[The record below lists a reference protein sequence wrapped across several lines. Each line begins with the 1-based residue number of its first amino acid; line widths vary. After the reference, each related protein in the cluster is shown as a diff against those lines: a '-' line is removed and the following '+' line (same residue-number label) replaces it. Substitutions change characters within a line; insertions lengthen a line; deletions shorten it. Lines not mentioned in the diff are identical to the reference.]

1 LPDSKG
7 EVPGTPIALGGT
19 GSSGAPKTGEPDEK
33 FKTGDEQPDSFK
45 SFLSKSPSEM
55 SLDELYV
62 ELTTIQGQRMT
73 KTKRKTAVKK
83 KEREAKWMVDI
94 LNALPP
100 PAREKIT
107 ALPKEQRENVLRNL
121 ANSLNERIAKKAASS
136 TEAPGPTITK
146 GQG

>member
-1 LPDSKG
+1 MPDE

-19 GSSGAPKTGEPDEK
+19 DSGGAPNTGTPKDET
-33 FKTGDEQPDSFK
+33 FEAGDEQPDSFK

-55 SLDELYV
+55 SLDELYN
-62 ELTTIQGQRMT
+62 ELTTMQGQRMT
-73 KTKRKTAVKK
+73 KTKRKTVRKK

-107 ALPKEQRENVLRNL
+107 ALPKEQRENVLRSL
-121 ANSLNERIAKKAASS
+121 ANSLNERIAKKAANKD
-136 TEAPGPTITK
+136 EPPTTTIAK

>member
-1 LPDSKG
+1 MSDLDS
-7 EVPGTPIALGGT
+7 TDAPIIDKPLD
-19 GSSGAPKTGEPDEK
+19 KKEFE
-33 FKTGDEQPDSFK
+33 TGDEQPDTFK

-55 SLDELYV
+55 SLDELYN

-121 ANSLNERIAKKAASS
+121 ANSLNEKIAKKAASS
-136 TEAPGPTITK
+136 DAPPEPTIAK